1 MIVVDSSVWI
11 DYFNGQMNAA
21 TDLLDDLLGNEP
33 ILIGDLIYAKV
44 LQGFQKDG
52 DYVQAK
58 KLFESLTF
66 GEMLGKDI
74 ALRSVDNY
82 RTLRKKGVTIRK
94 TIDMII
100 GTFCIETNMPLLHQ
114 DRDFD
119 PMEKHLR
126 LRVVR
131 TLRDR

>member
-11 DYFNGQMNAA
+11 DYFNGQLNAA
-21 TDLLDDLLGNEP
+21 TDLLYDLLGNEP
-33 ILIGDLIYAKV
+33 ILIGDLIYAEV
-44 LQGFQKDG
+44 LQGFQKDA
-52 DYVQAK
+52 DYIQAK

-66 GEMLGKDI
+66 GEMLGKDV

-82 RTLRKKGVTIRK
+82 RRLRKKGVTIRK

-126 LRVVR
+126 LKVVR
-131 TLRDR
+131 

>member
-21 TDLLDDLLGNEP
+21 TDLLYGLLGNEP
-33 ILIGDLIYAKV
+33 IMIGDLIYAEV
-44 LQGFQKDG
+44 LQGFQKDR

-66 GEMLGKDI
+66 GEMLGRDM
-74 ALRSVDNY
+74 ALKSVDNY
-82 RTLRKKGVTIRK
+82 RYLRKKGVTIRK

-119 PMEKHLR
+119 PMEKHLK
-126 LRVVR
+126 LKVVR
-131 TLRDR
+131 

>member
-21 TDLLDDLLGNEP
+21 TDLLDDLLGDEP
-33 ILIGDLIYAKV
+33 ILIGDLIYAEV
-44 LQGFQKDG
+44 LQGFQEDR
-52 DYVQAK
+52 DYIQAK

-66 GEMLGKDI
+66 GEMLGKDV

-82 RTLRKKGVTIRK
+82 RTLRKKSVTIRK

-100 GTFCIETNMPLLHQ
+100 GTFCIETNMSLLHQ

-119 PMEKHLR
+119 PMEKHLK

-131 TLRDR
+131 

>member
-11 DYFNGQMNAA
+11 DYFNGQINAA
-21 TDLLDDLLGNEP
+21 TDLLYDLLGNEP
-33 ILIGDLIYAKV
+33 ILIGDLIYAEV

-66 GEMLGKDI
+66 GEMLGRDI
-74 ALRSVDNY
+74 AFRSVDNY
-82 RTLRKKGVTIRK
+82 RALRKKGVTIRK

-100 GTFCIETNMPLLHQ
+100 GTFCIETNMSLLHQ

-126 LRVVR
+126 LRVAR
-131 TLRDR
+131 

>member
-11 DYFNGQMNAA
+11 DYFNGQMNTA
-21 TDLLDDLLGNEP
+21 TDLLYDLLGNEP
-33 ILIGDLIYAKV
+33 ILIGDLIYAEV
-44 LQGFQKDG
+44 LQGFQKDA
-52 DYVQAK
+52 DYIQAK

-66 GEMLGKDI
+66 GEMLGKDV

-100 GTFCIETNMPLLHQ
+100 GTFCIETSMPLLHQ

-131 TLRDR
+131 

>member
-21 TDLLDDLLGNEP
+21 TDLLYGLLGNEP
-33 ILIGDLIYAKV
+33 IMIGDLIYAEV
-44 LQGFQKDG
+44 LQGFQKDR

-66 GEMLGKDI
+66 GEMLGRDM
-74 ALRSVDNY
+74 ALKSVDNY
-82 RTLRKKGVTIRK
+82 RYLRKKGVTIRK
-94 TIDMII
+94 TIDMIV

-119 PMEKHLR
+119 PMEKHLK
-126 LRVVR
+126 LKVVR
-131 TLRDR
+131 

>member
-21 TDLLDDLLGNEP
+21 TDLLYDVLGNEP
-33 ILIGDLIYAKV
+33 ILIGDLIYAEV
-44 LQGFQKDG
+44 LQGFQEDR
-52 DYVQAK
+52 DYIQAK

-66 GEMLGKDI
+66 GEMLGKDV

-100 GTFCIETNMPLLHQ
+100 GTFCIELNLPLLHQ

-119 PMEKHLR
+119 PMEKHLS

-131 TLRDR
+131 